1 MEIQAWMAWME
12 MTARTE
18 NQDQRALLVPQAPR
32 VLPEKPDLLLSFHQ
46 ASSIQRDHPRY

>member
-1 MEIQAWMAWME
+1 MTSLLCSLEARVLMEIQAWMAWME

-32 VLPEKPDLLLSFHQ
+32 VLPEKPDLLL
-46 ASSIQRDHPRY
+46 